1 MPIKPPRAPEN
12 RAGTALTSYLSIK
25 SSTNTLLSSQTA
37 APQPSE
43 TTRNK
48 TRQKSEKTQT
58 ETVSN
63 LEAQHRRAAKEN
75 STPKQKQ
82 TQTATP
88 QPLKNKHSTACREMC
103 YNVQK

>member
-1 MPIKPPRAPEN
+1 
-12 RAGTALTSYLSIK
+12 

-63 LEAQHRRAAKEN
+63 LEARHRRAAKEN
-75 STPKQKQ
+75 FTPKQKQ

-88 QPLKNKHSTACREMC
+88 QPLKNKPSTACRERLFC
-103 YNVQK
+103 TFLCLNEGSDNGKTRLCVTKLQY